1 MEHDLVL
8 EIPTDVRSIE
18 HAVDYVMERC
28 RTCETYQ
35 KRLRLNFRVGL
46 TEALTNAML
55 YGNEY
60 DPSKRG
66 RVEVTLEGGRL
77 EARVT
82 DQGRGFDPSTIPD
95 PTEPENILK
104 SGGRG
109 LFLMRQLLDEVSYND
124 QGNQVTLVLRL
135 EQGSALEGGAQA

>member
-1 MEHDLVL
+1 MDNDLVL

-18 HAVDYVMERC
+18 HAVDYVLRRC
-28 RTCETYQ
+28 RTCETYE

-55 YGNEY
+55 YGNAH
-60 DPSKRG
+60 DQSKSV
-66 RVEVTLEGGRL
+66 RVEVTFENGRL
-77 EARVT
+77 EARIT

-109 LFLMRQLLDEVSYND
+109 VFLMRQLLDEVRYND

-135 EQGSALEGGAQA
+135 EQGSAREGGTQE

>member
-60 DPSKRG
+60 DPSKRV

>member
-60 DPSKRG
+60 DPSKRV
-66 RVEVTLEGGRL
+66 RVEVTLEGVRL

-82 DQGRGFDPSTIPD
+82 DQGRGCDPSTIPD